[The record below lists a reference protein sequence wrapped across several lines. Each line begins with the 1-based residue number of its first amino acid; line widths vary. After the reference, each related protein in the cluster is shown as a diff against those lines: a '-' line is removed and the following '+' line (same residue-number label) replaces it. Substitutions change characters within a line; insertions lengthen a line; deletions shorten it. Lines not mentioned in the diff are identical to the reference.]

1 MFCLQQNI
9 PAYKLILYEAGREA
23 KASSEEEV
31 ARWIIWFLHVFLRL
45 ALKEKT
51 ARLRT
56 LDLFLFSVEK
66 VRKHLLSCVR
76 EKVTKTRPFYQS
88 QLSRCLPPPLL
99 SPEDTKG
106 SSFRNVAFFS
116 EHYMTGKMQKLS
128 TDREM
133 IPVGRKRGWGRGYKR
148 VYSTATGRN
157 YRLFFYFKGAD
168 PAVTEITKKR
178 MIIQINYIL
187 SEPLYMFHHQVNT
200 DFGSYRQ

>member
-1 MFCLQQNI
+1 MEGHEYKIYAFVISILVCYEMSDSHTQRF
-9 PAYKLILYEAGREA
+9 AYSKISPCTNWYEAGREA
-23 KASSEEEV
+23 RASSEEEV
-31 ARWIIWFLHVFLRL
+31 ALSVTWFLHLFLRL

-56 LDLFLFSVEK
+56 LDLFLFSAEK

-88 QLSRCLPPPLL
+88 QLSSCVPPPILV

-128 TDREM
+128 TDSEM
-133 IPVGRKRGWGRGYKR
+133 IPVGRKRGWGRVCRGVGADGYKR

-157 YRLFFYFKGAD
+157 YRLLL
-168 PAVTEITKKR
+168 
-178 MIIQINYIL
+178 L
-187 SEPLYMFHHQVNT
+187 S
-200 DFGSYRQ
+200 